1 MPAIDYQLRPSKA
14 VQRHMIV
21 DICRR
26 LTAMA
31 RVEEYQYIGFGALEF
46 VDFHLMHRAL
56 NISEMISIEADVPSI
71 ERYLFNRPFK
81 TVQVLPGRASAVL
94 PDLNWERLSIVWL
107 DYTQRLDEEVIHD
120 VTLLCGRLQPG
131 SALFVTL
138 NAHPE
143 GQIAQRREALV
154 KFVGEER
161 IPANVTDE
169 SLAVWGLAETQRT
182 ILSDLITAAL
192 RDRQISADW
201 RQVVDIQYADGAKM
215 QTFGGVVVGP
225 GTSVG
230 FDSCR
235 FKELDFVRFAGD
247 EPYKIRVPVLTAK
260 ERRALEE
267 QIPLPTG
274 DELKVPWLPA
284 RDAQDFLRLYRYMK
298 AEHVNG

>member
-21 DICRR
+21 DVCRR
-26 LTAMA
+26 LSAMA
-31 RVEEYQYIGFGALEF
+31 RIAEYQYIGFGALEF

-56 NISEMISIEADVPSI
+56 NINEMVSIEGDVSSI
-71 ERYLFNRPFK
+71 ERHTFNRPFK
-81 TVQVLPGRASAVL
+81 TVRVLPGRASDVL
-94 PDLNWERLSIVWL
+94 AELNWERLSIVWL

-120 VTLLCGRLQPG
+120 VSLLCGRLQPG
-131 SALFVTL
+131 SALFITL

-143 GQIAQRREALV
+143 GKIDQRRESLV

-161 IPANVTDE
+161 IPANVTDD
-169 SLAVWGLAETQRT
+169 SLAIWGLAATQRT
-182 ILSDLITAAL
+182 ILSDIITTAL
-192 RDRQISADW
+192 RDREISAQW
-201 RQVVDIQYADGAKM
+201 RQVVDIHYADGAKM

-225 GTSVG
+225 GSSVA

-235 FKELDFVRFAGD
+235 FKELDFVSFPGD
-247 EPYKIRVPVLTAK
+247 EPYNIRVPVLTAK

-267 QIPLPTG
+267 QVPLPLG
-274 DELKVPWLPA
+274 DELKVPWLSA
-284 RDAQDFLRLYRYMK
+284 RDAQDFLRLYRYMR